1 MHLDDLKDFSKNIEG
16 DLIFDFDI
24 KKFSWFNIGGKSKIF
39 FKPYNLKELKDFL
52 VLYNE
57 RGKIFILGA
66 GSNVLFKD
74 EVYEGVIIKLGV
86 NFSKISI
93 LEDDKLIAGAACYQK
108 RLSEFAKDNSLSCL
122 EFMSCIPGTIG
133 GGIRMNS
140 GCFGK
145 EFKDSILSVQVIDYK
160 GNIKSILSKKIK
172 FNYRNTD
179 LDKNIIFLSA
189 TFKTMKGEKKI
200 IDKLMSELKYKK
212 NISQP
217 SKIKTGGST
226 FKNPKNQTDKK
237 VWELI
242 KSSVPENINFGDA
255 VISKKHSNFFQNKK
269 NASYS
274 DMNCLIKYVK
284 NRVKNNTGIDLSLEI
299 VIVD

>member
-212 NISQP
+212 I
-217 SKIKTGGST
+217 
-226 FKNPKNQTDKK
+226 
-237 VWELI
+237 
-242 KSSVPENINFGDA
+242 
-255 VISKKHSNFFQNKK
+255 
-269 NASYS
+269 
-274 DMNCLIKYVK
+274 
-284 NRVKNNTGIDLSLEI
+284 
-299 VIVD
+299 

>member
-1 MHLDDLKDFSKNIEG
+1 MHLDDLKGFSKNIEG

-74 EVYEGVIIKLGV
+74 EVYEGVIIKLGI
-86 NFSKISI
+86 NFSNISI
-93 LEDDKLIAGAACYQK
+93 LEDNKLIAGAACYQR
-108 RLSEFAKDNSLSCL
+108 RLSEFAKDNSLSGL

-160 GNIKSILSKKIK
+160 GNIKSILSNKIK
-172 FNYRNTD
+172 FNYRDTD

-200 IDKLMSELKYKK
+200 IYKLMSELKYKK

-242 KSSVPENINFGDA
+242 KSSVPENISFGDA
-255 VISKKHSNFFQNKK
+255 VISEKHSNFFQNKK

-274 DMNCLIKYVK
+274 DMNCLIEYVK